1 MAGTKVIQASVT
13 TPDNFNEIIK
23 IRSLILYVTVVQDFE
38 REKKKKKKSD
48 ARTDK
53 AVDSPSACK
62 PKNTCT

>member
-38 REKKKKKKSD
+38 REKKKKSD

>member
-38 REKKKKKKSD
+38 REKKKKKVMQGQTKL
-48 ARTDK
+48 
-53 AVDSPSACK
+53 
-62 PKNTCT
+62 